1 MADVDLLVEVKT
13 AGVPNALA
21 NLDNLRSKGLQTS
34 SAMAEIARSTQRA
47 MTGIT
52 TSTQGAT
59 GRVTGFR
66 ESIKQT
72 QGNAVSLSRSL
83 KELEQGYTKI
93 SQLAPSSSAAD
104 RLKIFGNGDL
114 ETGKQMV
121 AVANQLRNALK
132 PDMNRDRLELEKQ
145 ELALLQRKQQLVV
158 DINARQNASIS
169 LSRAREDLANQ
180 RIGLTAVQQATINLS
195 RATQDLSR
203 AEAARKAT
211 SSSTG
216 YNRERTAALQAE
228 AEATRRLVA
237 AERELVNARSNRGS
251 NDSMGNAFQSSF
263 SYFIIAGMAQKVSQG
278 IISIG
283 SSAIT
288 ASSEI
293 ERSFADV
300 ERTFEGTSG
309 QLVSLQ
315 GRLKELAT
323 QAPISIIDL
332 AEIATLGNQLGIAA
346 DDIQSFTTTI
356 AQYTAVSGQ
365 SAEDAATAFGR
376 ISNLT
381 GLAASQYSN
390 LASAITY
397 VARTTVATESTIQN
411 TAKEITALA
420 SGAGLSAESIVGL
433 AGALSSLAIPPE
445 RARGALSLYFGAL
458 NGAVAEGGPKLAAFA
473 QLTGKTTDEIGKLVR
488 ANKGEEV
495 FTSFI
500 AGLSKLDT
508 VAKTTAL
515 DTLGLSTIRVDQ
527 TMRALAQN
535 VPLVTQS
542 LAGAKQ
548 AFDENTE
555 ISNQYAIIQETLASK
570 VIELQNAIQLA
581 AGAMGDALE
590 PALKEV
596 ISLITDVIVS
606 FTAFA
611 ESPWGMAVLRFA
623 GVLTGLVLVMSTLV
637 GAVALVKAGLVV
649 IPWAL
654 SGLSATTASRG
665 IIQFTA
671 GLLGQNIAAASGKVQ
686 LSQLSLGY
694 KGVGA
699 SSAAAAWGV
708 RGLTLALAATG
719 VGLAIT
725 LIGTLVEAFMS
736 ANDASR
742 LTADNISGLAEALKA
757 DTATYN
763 ETGKSIATFSSQT
776 AGTTEEQKRAAIE
789 SKNWAIVLGKDLV
802 GGANAASDAISKIA
816 AGDQTVEAIRSALG
830 SDDTVSKILS
840 DSSFTEQ
847 WQGLGLDMT
856 KFITEGIKGGDL
868 DAQIETLLKQAGIT
882 ATAVGSGFG
891 GKIVYR
897 DANGKEVTQFVKDLK
912 TIGNTASG
920 TGEEIQGLINKSQ
933 NLGPSTEGVLDPLT
947 DGFVG
952 AKSSLTAFQ
961 DALGSGL
968 SKFVSFSDIL
978 STVKDKAKEM
988 ADSTKDDSFLTSMV
1002 NVGAFQ
1008 GELDNANSSAVNFF
1022 NGIATLARGGKTE
1035 FATQLASLGPEAQ
1048 AILSGALE
1056 LDGEGQAK
1064 LEESARFAAFLA
1076 SDEFKRAFNQGMTDD
1091 NVAYAKIFETTGNLA
1106 DVQSY
1111 IAAQVAGVG
1120 AEWEK
1125 QWAIQHPTAQL
1136 RVQFETDLTT
1146 ESIDVIK
1153 RQMDGRLT
1161 ITPTITSPKYNGSIL
1176 EPGTAQNIFTDMIS
1190 GATITLPAEL
1200 DGQALTD
1207 TLAIWTADQNA
1218 SPEELAAKLN
1228 RDGLSSSLTAWRDSN
1243 GPITVYARITPLNQ
1257 LTPAT
1262 ISGGRGIYAKG
1273 GEVTHGLNIPKF
1285 ARGGGFGQF
1294 RGPGSGTSD
1303 SLLAAVSANEYISTA
1318 ASTKFWG
1325 VDFFDSLNRKM
1336 LPASFLNMLGAAVS
1350 GNQGPQN
1357 VTNVSIVQQ
1366 NPVTRDPLK
1375 QLREDSEMVA
1385 QGLWG

>member
-1 MADVDLLVEVKT
+1 MADVNLEVAVT
-13 AGVPNALA
+13 STGVAAAIA
-21 NLDNLRSKGLQTS
+21 NLENLKNKGLTS
-34 SAMAEIARSTQRA
+34 
-47 MTGIT
+47 
-52 TSTQGAT
+52 
-59 GRVTGFR
+59 
-66 ESIKQT
+66 
-72 QGNAVSLSRSL
+72 
-83 KELEQGYTKI
+83 
-93 SQLAPSSSAAD
+93 
-104 RLKIFGNGDL
+104 
-114 ETGKQMV
+114 
-121 AVANQLRNALK
+121 AVAF
-132 PDMNRDRLELEKQ
+132 
-145 ELALLQRKQQLVV
+145 
-158 DINARQNASIS
+158 
-169 LSRAREDLANQ
+169 
-180 RIGLTAVQQATINLS
+180 
-195 RATQDLSR
+195 QDLSTKTASAMRSISASVQGAGGKVVSFKDSTDVARSGVVKLSESLSALNQGYRDLAVASALGGTAKDRLTAAGGAGGLAAGKDAARTAQSLREAFNADPVRDLIAVERQEQELLDARSSKLSAQAQLQKATWESGLAGMTATER
-203 AEAARKAT
+203 AQARLTRATEQYNIAVAARKAT
-211 SSSTG
+211 PIG
-216 YNRERTAALQAE
+216 INDAAQLDARTAAIRRE
-228 AEATRRLVA
+228 ADALREVTSAQEGVARATDHT
-237 AERELVNARSNRGS
+237 

-300 ERTFEGTSG
+300 ERTFEGTGG

-548 AFDENTE
+548 AFIENTE

-570 VIELQNAIQLA
+570 LIELQNAIQLA
-581 AGAMGDALE
+581 AGATGDALE
-590 PALKEV
+590 PALKV
-596 ISLITDVIVS
+596 LVGTITDVIVN
-606 FTAFA
+606 FTRFA
-611 ESPWGMAVLRFA
+611 ESPA
-623 GVLTGLVLVMSTLV
+623 GDFILKLAGGATALVLVLSTLI
-637 GAVALVKAGLVV
+637 GALAVTKASLVV
-649 IPWAL
+649 IRWAL
-654 SGLSATTASRG
+654 SGLGATTASRG
-665 IIQFTA
+665 IVQFTA
-671 GLLGQNIAAASGKVQ
+671 GLLGMNLEVK
-686 LSQLSLGY
+686 
-694 KGVGA
+694 
-699 SSAAAAWGV
+699 AAAAGNTVLATSLRGTGV
-708 RGLTLALAATG
+708 AAGAAAAGFRVMKVALAATG
-719 VGLAIT
+719 IGLAVV
-725 LIGTLVEAFMS
+725 LVGTLVEALMS
-736 ANDASR
+736 ANNASK

-763 ETGKSIATFSSQT
+763 ETGRSIATFSSQT

-789 SKNWAIVLGKDLV
+789 SRNWATVLGKDLV
-802 GGANAASDAISKIA
+802 GGANAASEAISKIA

-830 SDDTVSKILS
+830 SDDAVSKILS

-952 AKSSLTAFQ
+952 AKSALTEFQ
-961 DALGSGL
+961 NAVGSGVG
-968 SKFVSFSDIL
+968 KFVGFGDVL
-978 STVKDKAKEM
+978 GFVKDAAKAA
-988 ADSTKDDSFLTSMV
+988 ADELGDDSLLTSMV
-1002 NVGAFQ
+1002 NADAFKTELNTANSRAVDFFQ
-1008 GELDNANSSAVNFF
+1008 GIKKLADS
-1022 NGIATLARGGKTE
+1022 GATS

-1048 AILSGALE
+1048 GILASALE
-1056 LDGEGQAK
+1056 MTPEAQAE
-1064 LEESARFAAFLA
+1064 LEASSRFAAFLA
-1076 SDEFKRAFNQGMTDD
+1076 SDAFKTAFDAQMAD
-1091 NVAYAKIFETTGNLA
+1091 NNDAYARIFSTTGNLA
-1106 DVQSY
+1106 DVQSF
-1111 IAAQVAGVG
+1111 IAAQVAGT
-1120 AEWEK
+1120 ADAREK
-1125 QWAIQHPTAQL
+1125 QWAIQHP
-1136 RVQFETDLTT
+1136 DLPLNITLMNP
-1146 ESIDVIK
+1146 SASDLDILK
-1153 RQMDGRLT
+1153 RQLDGSL
-1161 ITPTITSPKYNGSIL
+1161 IVTPTITSPMYNGSIL

-1190 GATITLPAEL
+1190 GATITLPATLE
-1200 DGQALTD
+1200 GQALTES
-1207 TLAIWTADQNA
+1207 LAIWTANQKA
-1218 SPEELAAKLN
+1218 TPEQIAAQLN
-1228 RDGLSSSLTAWRDSN
+1228 RDGLSSSLTAWRDAN
-1243 GPITVYARITPLNQ
+1243 GPINVYARIVPLNQ

-1262 ISGGRGIYAKG
+1262 ISGGRGVYAKG
-1273 GEVTHGLNIPKF
+1273 GEVTDGLNIPKF
-1285 ARGGGFGQF
+1285 AKGGGYGQF

-1303 SLLAAVSANEYISTA
+1303 SLLAAVSAGEYINTE

-1336 LPASFLNMLGAAVS
+1336 LPTSFLNMLGAAVS